1 MFKKETFLYIFTFF
15 FQTNRRKDDRMNLD
29 IRNYIEDN
37 FKNATTDDIKESIE
51 EALSSKEEVTL
62 PGLGV
67 FFELLWKNSSE
78 EERETIL
85 NKIHDQTKKD

>member
-1 MFKKETFLYIFTFF
+1 MFF

-29 IRNYIEDN
+29 IRNFIENN
-37 FKNATTDDIKESIE
+37 FKNSTTDDLKESIE
-51 EALSSKEEVTL
+51 EALESKEEVTL

-67 FFELLWKNSSE
+67 FFELLWKNSTE

-85 NKIHDQTKKD
+85 TKIHDQTKKD

>member
-1 MFKKETFLYIFTFF
+1 
-15 FQTNRRKDDRMNLD
+15 MNLD